1 MTARAWLLAVTAF
14 MLSAQPAFTHPA
26 PLGIGGFPGG
36 LVHPLFVPA
45 HAMAVLALGLLIG
58 QQAMWTRLA
67 ALSFMLGLAA
77 GLGVMTLGIVP
88 TRMNELVLG
97 GALIAGLLATL
108 ARPVP
113 ETLGCVLAVLL
124 GFCIGL
130 DSPPEAISLAEANLM
145 LIGTG
150 LGAAALLILT
160 IAIASRLKAGWA
172 RIGARIL
179 GSWIAASAILVLVL
193 RFAR

>member
-58 QQAMWTRLA
+58 QQAWSRMA
-67 ALSFMLGLAA
+67 ALSFVLGLAA
-77 GLGVMTLGIVP
+77 GLGVMTLGVVP
-88 TRMNELVLG
+88 SWMNELVLG
-97 GALIAGLLATL
+97 GALIAGLLAALT
-108 ARPVP
+108 RPVP
-113 ETLGCVLAVLL
+113 EMLGCILAVLL
-124 GFCIGL
+124 GFCIAL
-130 DSPPEAISLAEANLM
+130 DSPPEAISLTEANLM

-150 LGAAALLILT
+150 LGTAALLILA
-160 IAIASRLKAGWA
+160 IATASRLKAGWA